1 MFGHTSLISNG
12 RSFNLMN
19 CNTVE
24 YAIPSE
30 LQFVEYLGGGNYGNV
45 IKVTGPNGEELAVKK
60 MYDPFSSV
68 IKARRVYREL
78 KLLQLISHEN
88 IIRFVDMYTPDLDS
102 RCLKNIYIVTEYAG
116 VSLKSVL
123 DKQKHTSCKLINFDH
138 IKYIIYQ
145 LLRALKYLHSA
156 NVIHRDLK
164 PSNLAITEECDLTV
178 LDFGLARTV
187 SANGDNLTSYVISR
201 WYRSPEVIYWNNVT
215 YNSKADVWSVGCILA
230 ELLTEKVLFPGS
242 EAMEQYRLIIDLCG
256 SPDAELMRKIEEQ
269 NSPAMRMVVERMSK
283 DEKRDGLPCQRKN
296 FTSVF
301 AHIIP
306 DDAIDLLD
314 KILVLDP
321 DRRIS
326 VEEALQHPYMKEYSL
341 PSDEPTADH
350 PFNIEEYD
358 ASQNINDWKSII
370 WSEIQAY
377 NKRRSEAQQAAAL
390 LDDPMSS

>member
-1 MFGHTSLISNG
+1 MSGHTSFISNG
-12 RSFNLMN
+12 RSFYSMN

-30 LQFVEYLGGGNYGNV
+30 FQFVEYLGGGSYGNV
-45 IKVTGPNGEELAVKK
+45 IRVTGPNGEELAVKK
-60 MYDPFSSV
+60 LYDSFRNPV
-68 IKARRVYREL
+68 LAKRVYREL

-102 RCLKNIYIVTEYAG
+102 QCLKNIYIVTEYAG

-123 DKQKHTSCKLINFDH
+123 DRQRQTGCKLINFDH

-164 PSNLAITEECDLTV
+164 PSNLAITEDCDLTV

-187 SANGDNLTSYVISR
+187 SANEVNLTSYVISR
-201 WYRSPEVIYWNNVT
+201 WYRSPEVIYWHNVS

-230 ELLTEKVLFPGS
+230 ELFTGKVLFRGS
-242 EAMEQYRLIIDLCG
+242 DEMDQYRLIVDLCG
-256 SPDAELMRKIEEQ
+256 SPDEELMQKIEEQ
-269 NSPAMRMVVERMSK
+269 SSPAKKTVMSK
-283 DEKRDGLPCQRKN
+283 YEKLDGLLVQRKN
-296 FTSVF
+296 FITAF
-301 AHIIP
+301 APTIP
-306 DDAIDLLD
+306 NDAIDLLD
-314 KILVLDP
+314 KILVLDS

-326 VEEALQHPYMKEYSL
+326 VEEALQHPYLKEYSM
-341 PSDEPTADH
+341 PSEEPTADQ

-358 ASQNINDWKSII
+358 ARHNIHDWESIVWND
-370 WSEIQAY
+370 IQAC
-377 NKRRSEAQQAAAL
+377 NKRRSEAQQATAL
-390 LDDPMSS
+390 AYDPMPS